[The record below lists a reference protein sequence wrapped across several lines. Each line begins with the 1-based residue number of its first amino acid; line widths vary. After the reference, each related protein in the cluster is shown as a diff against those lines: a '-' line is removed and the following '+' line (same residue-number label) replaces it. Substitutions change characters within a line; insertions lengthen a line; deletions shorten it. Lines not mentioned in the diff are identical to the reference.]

1 MSLVSIF
8 DGIINAEKSTAVW
21 FEAEY
26 VKLHK
31 SAPTVVAIADKVLPY
46 ASLLLQTVIGAEAG
60 APAAAVAGKIL
71 SKAQADLD
79 VANALIY
86 DTGPTL
92 TAAGAINAIQSNL
105 SGLLS
110 ATQIS
115 NPTSVATVTKTV
127 NELGVLSAAIT
138 AVVSTPA
145 TTTSAASTI

>member
-1 MSLVSIF
+1 MF
-8 DGIINAEKSTAVW
+8 DGIVKAEKSTAAW

-26 VKLHK
+26 VKLHA
-31 SAPTVVAIADKVLPY
+31 SAPTIVAIADKVLPY

-86 DTGPTL
+86 DTGPTF
-92 TAAGAINAIQSNL
+92 TAAAAINAVQSNL
-105 SGLLS
+105 EDLLS

-115 NPTSVATVTKTV
+115 NPTSVATVTKAI
-127 NELGVLSAAIT
+127 NELGVLSTAINTAANT
-138 AVVSTPA
+138 ATNTAAPA
-145 TTTSAASTI
+145 VTTA